1 MFLAEMFS
9 INVILQDIQRLK
21 IFTLKAF
28 SVYVFTFQYLL
39 ELLDVCWHSE
49 TFGERVSSLAGDLSV
64 WSLHVLL
71 ALVWITSESCDEE
84 F

>member
-39 ELLDVCWHSE
+39 ELLAGTVKHLAREFQAWLE
-49 TFGERVSSLAGDLSV
+49 NFLFGVYMSSWRLCGLPPNLAMRSFD
-64 WSLHVLL
+64 
-71 ALVWITSESCDEE
+71 
-84 F
+84 